1 MGMAMRAAV
10 LALVLFVCAGRASA
24 QGAGDVWLVSSNQ
37 NEQFAAAYFIDTE
50 TIERLDGD
58 VRRAH
63 VWTVFSE
70 SFPRP
75 IAEVEAV
82 MEADC
87 GQHRTRTLSVT
98 SYFRGDGARPPATNG
113 ESTDW
118 SDVGGGATP
127 KLAIFNFVCAT
138 RDQREDNPQL
148 YRLEAGADRHRI
160 AQRVFDRLA
169 QQGR

>member
-1 MGMAMRAAV
+1 MRAAV
-10 LALVLFVCAGRASA
+10 LALILFVCAGRASA

-50 TIERLDGD
+50 TIERLDGA
-58 VRRAH
+58 VRRAR

-70 SFPRP
+70 TFPRP
-75 IAEVEAV
+75 ISEVEAV

-87 GQHRTRTLSVT
+87 QQHRTRTLSVT
-98 SYFRGDGARPPATNG
+98 SYFRGAGQQPATNS

-118 SDVGGGATP
+118 SDVGSGATP

-148 YRLEAGADRHRI
+148 YRLDAGADRHRI